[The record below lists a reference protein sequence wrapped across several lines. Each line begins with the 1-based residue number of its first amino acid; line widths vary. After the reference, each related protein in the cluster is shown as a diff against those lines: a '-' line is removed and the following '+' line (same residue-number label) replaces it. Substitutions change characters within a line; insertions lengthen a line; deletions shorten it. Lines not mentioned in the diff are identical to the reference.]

1 MKVTLKTSD
10 GTAHSFE
17 VDPGQ
22 SLMAAATANGVSEIV
37 AECGGTA
44 TCGTCHVWVDP
55 AFADVLPELSDRED
69 DVLDGVIAERRP
81 TSRLACQIALTGGL
95 DGLVAEIPEEQW

>member
-1 MKVTLKTSD
+1 MKVTLDTSD
-10 GTAHSFE
+10 GISHTIE

-22 SLMAAATANGVSEIV
+22 SLMAAATANGISEIV

-55 AFADVLPELSDRED
+55 SFAEILPALEDRED
-69 DVLDGVIAERRP
+69 DVLEGVIAERRP
-81 TSRLACQIALTGGL
+81 TSRLACQIELTDDL
-95 DGLVAEIPEEQW
+95 DGLTVEIPEEQW

>member
-1 MKVTLKTSD
+1 MKVTLETSD
-10 GTAHSFE
+10 SIAHSIE

-22 SLMAAATANGVSEIV
+22 TLMAAATANGISEIV

-55 AFADVLPELSDRED
+55 TFANLLPELDERED

-81 TSRLACQIALTGGL
+81 TSRLACQVVLAAEL
-95 DGLVAEIPEEQW
+95 DGLVVEIPEEQW

>member
-1 MKVTLKTSD
+1 MKVTLETSD
-10 GTAHSFE
+10 GISHIVE

-22 SLMAAATANGVSEIV
+22 SLMAAATANGISEIV

-55 AFADVLPELSDRED
+55 TFADLLPELDDRED
-69 DVLDGVIAERRP
+69 EVLDGVIAERRP
-81 TSRLACQIALTGGL
+81 TSRLACQIALTHDL
-95 DGLVAEIPEEQW
+95 DGLVVDIPGEQW

>member
-1 MKVTLKTSD
+1 MKVTLETSD
-10 GTAHSFE
+10 SISHSIE

-22 SLMAAATANGVSEIV
+22 SLMAAATANGISEIV

-44 TCGTCHVWVDP
+44 TGGTCHVWVDP
-55 AFADVLPELSDRED
+55 TFAELLPELEERED

-81 TSRLACQIALTGGL
+81 TSRLACQIALTAEL
-95 DGLVAEIPEEQW
+95 DGLVVEIPEEQW

>member
-1 MKVTLKTSD
+1 MKVILETSD
-10 GTAHSFE
+10 GTSHSVE

-22 SLMAAATANGVSEIV
+22 SLMAAATANGVSAIV

-55 AFADVLPELSDRED
+55 GFCAMLPEMDDRED
-69 DVLDGVIAERRP
+69 DVLEGVIAERRP
-81 TSRLACQIALTGGL
+81 TSRLACQIALTVEL
-95 DGLVAEIPEEQW
+95 DGMVVEIPEEQW

>member
-1 MKVTLKTSD
+1 MKVTLDTSD
-10 GTAHSFE
+10 GISHTIE

-22 SLMAAATANGVSEIV
+22 SLMATATANGISEIV

-55 AFADVLPELSDRED
+55 SFAENLPALEDRED
-69 DVLDGVIAERRP
+69 DVLEGVIAERRP
-81 TSRLACQIALTGGL
+81 TSRLACQIELTNDL
-95 DGLVAEIPEEQW
+95 DGLTVEIPEEQW